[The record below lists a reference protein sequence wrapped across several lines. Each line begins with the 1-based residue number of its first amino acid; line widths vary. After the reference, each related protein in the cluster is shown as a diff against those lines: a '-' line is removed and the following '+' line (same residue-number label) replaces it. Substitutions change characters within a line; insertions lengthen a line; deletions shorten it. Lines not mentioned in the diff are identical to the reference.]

1 MPLRVVPARLD
12 WLIALLESD
21 AVFVQRFGVLVEP
34 GWIGFPEALPFAVDA
49 ARNDEGNPWGP
60 HLFFDDDGALVGF
73 GDSKELRPKVE
84 LRSVMPSLR
93 HGKAAGS
100 PPLRPDG

>member
-1 MPLRVVPARLD
+1 M
-12 WLIALLESD
+12 
-21 AVFVQRFGVLVEP
+21 FVQRFGVLVEP

-49 ARNDEGNPWGP
+49 VRNDEGNPWGP
-60 HLFFDDDGALVGF
+60 HLFFDNDGALVGF
-73 GDSKELRPKVE
+73 GGFKGAPTEGRVE
-84 LRSVMPSLR
+84 SVMPSLR